1 MSALTEADTYLAIKK
16 ITAGTGGASI
26 TGYSDAGNL
35 PMIIAGI
42 SECAVS
48 TATSAAAV
56 GQVNLYAYK
65 SDGSTGAGG
74 LSSGANLVVVK
85 SQDNAKFIVDQEGDI
100 KYDGGATACA
110 WDEYC
115 DVKLLTAQRAIMMPD
130 GSDFKNKFSSFVD
143 EYGCL
148 LEQTGVI
155 WLNGGKCGRPE
166 GPPFVS
172 MKGLNGLMIDSI
184 RQIHGKVESLET
196 QLKALSEGK

>member
-1 MSALTEADTYLAIKK
+1 
-16 ITAGTGGASI
+16 
-26 TGYSDAGNL
+26 
-35 PMIIAGI
+35 
-42 SECAVS
+42 
-48 TATSAAAV
+48 
-56 GQVNLYAYK
+56 
-65 SDGSTGAGG
+65 
-74 LSSGANLVVVK
+74 
-85 SQDNAKFIVDQEGDI
+85 
-100 KYDGGATACA
+100 
-110 WDEYC
+110 
-115 DVKLLTAQRAIMMPD
+115 MMPD

-196 QLKALSEGK
+196 QLKALQGGCL

>member
-1 MSALTEADTYLAIKK
+1 
-16 ITAGTGGASI
+16 
-26 TGYSDAGNL
+26 
-35 PMIIAGI
+35 MIIAGV
-42 SECAVS
+42 SECTVS
-48 TATSAAAV
+48 TATSGAAV
-56 GQVNLYAYK
+56 GQINFYAYK
-65 SDGSTGAGG
+65 ENGSGGLGGITAGG
-74 LSSGANLVVVK
+74 NLVVVK
-85 SQDNAKFIVDQEGDI
+85 SHDNAKFIVDQEGDI
-100 KYDGGATACA
+100 KYDGGATANA

-130 GSDFKNKFSSFVD
+130 GSDFKSKFSSFID
-143 EYGCL
+143 EYGCI

-196 QLKALSEGK
+196 QLKALKGGCP